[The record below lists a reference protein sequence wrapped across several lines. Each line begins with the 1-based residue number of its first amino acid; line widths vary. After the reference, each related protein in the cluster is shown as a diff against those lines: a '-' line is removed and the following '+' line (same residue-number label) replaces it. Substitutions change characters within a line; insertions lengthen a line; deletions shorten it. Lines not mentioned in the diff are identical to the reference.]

1 MTRDKKHQLRCIGHG
16 YVRGGVAG
24 QCSTQHLS
32 EPFRSKGRATRRS
45 KRASQSQVSLR
56 KMAQRSFLP
65 LDNNNR
71 TLKIAKKRIISYL
84 LAPDDTAHYT
94 AYPCSYNQLPSIQLD
109 LYAWEKKNILFA
121 HSIRIIIL
129 YRTRIS
135 ISSRAEESRS
145 TCNAVP
151 FLHP

>member
-94 AYPCSYNQLPSIQLD
+94 AHPCSYNHSRSITLDTQLD
-109 LYAWEKKNILFA
+109 SLPFISLGKKNILY
-121 HSIRIIIL
+121 S
-129 YRTRIS
+129 YTRIQS
-135 ISSRAEESRS
+135 A
-145 TCNAVP
+145 
-151 FLHP
+151 

>member
-1 MTRDKKHQLRCIGHG
+1 M
-16 YVRGGVAG
+16 AG

-94 AYPCSYNQLPSIQLD
+94 AHPCSYNHSRPITLD
-109 LYAWEKKNILFA
+109 TTRFICLGKKNILFA

-129 YRTRIS
+129 YRTCIS